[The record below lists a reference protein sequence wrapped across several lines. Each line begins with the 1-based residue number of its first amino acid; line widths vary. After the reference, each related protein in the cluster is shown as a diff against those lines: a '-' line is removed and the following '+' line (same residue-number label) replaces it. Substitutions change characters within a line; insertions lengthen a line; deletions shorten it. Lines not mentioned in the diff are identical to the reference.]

1 MIVPVGRDGWQE
13 WWREW
18 YIGRGTE
25 VRIPLLLSARPNRD
39 KVKSSYVSM
48 KNAVIRPLL
57 VLVCVLS
64 ASASLS
70 AQNPAPSQPAPPQP
84 APQTQ
89 TPPAQPADGQ
99 NPAAPQLQQRGPD
112 GEPVQNGDQGQ
123 FTIKVPVNEVYLE
136 FAVTDKHGHFIR
148 DLQQNQFALL
158 DDHKAPAQVFS
169 FTQQTNLPLRVGILI
184 DTSTS
189 IRQRFQFEQQA
200 ATSFLL
206 EILRPASDKAF
217 VEGFDVVPDYKQ
229 GWTNNVDALTA
240 GIQGLRPGGGTA
252 LYDAVYSACR
262 DKLLT
267 SRGAEPVRKAIVL
280 VSDGDDNQSHAYLED
295 AIKECQRAETIVYAI
310 STNVSPS
317 RDRGDDI
324 LEKIAV
330 ATGGKAFFP
339 TRIEDMGNSFGEI
352 QEELRSQYALVYK
365 PADFMANGAFRPIYL
380 YCLDRRY
387 TVRVREGYFAPK
399 G

>member
-1 MIVPVGRDGWQE
+1 
-13 WWREW
+13 
-18 YIGRGTE
+18 
-25 VRIPLLLSARPNRD
+25 
-39 KVKSSYVSM
+39 M
-48 KNAVIRPLL
+48 KTAVIRPLL
-57 VLVCVLS
+57 VLACAMFVAAGLW
-64 ASASLS
+64 
-70 AQNPAPSQPAPPQP
+70 AQAPAPP
-84 APQTQ
+84 ASGS
-89 TPPAQPADGQ
+89 PAQPQAATGGPNAQ
-99 NPAAPQLQQRGPD
+99 AENNQPA
-112 GEPVQNGDQGQ
+112 NGDNKQYTLPV
-123 FTIKVPVNEVYLE
+123 FVNEVYLE

-148 DLQQNQFALL
+148 NLQQNQFALL
-158 DDHKAPAQVFS
+158 DDHKAPAQVYS

-206 EILRPASDKAF
+206 QILRPASDRAF
-217 VEGFDVVPDYKQ
+217 IEGFDVTPDYRQ
-229 GWTNNVDALTA
+229 DWTNNIDSLTA
-240 GIQGLRPGGGTA
+240 GIQSLRPGGGTA

-267 SRGAEPVRKAIVL
+267 SRGTEPVRKAVVL

-324 LEKIAV
+324 LQKMAV

-339 TRIEDMGNSFGEI
+339 TRIEDMANSFGEI
-352 QEELRSQYALVYK
+352 QDELRSQYALVYK
-365 PADFMANGAFRPIYL
+365 PADFQANGAFRSIYL
-380 YCLDRRY
+380 FCLDRRY

>member
-1 MIVPVGRDGWQE
+1 MNAWDSGG
-13 WWREW
+13 
-18 YIGRGTE
+18 
-25 VRIPLLLSARPNRD
+25 
-39 KVKSSYVSM
+39 KVKLTYASM
-48 KNAVIRPLL
+48 KNAVKFPALFVACGL
-57 VLVCVLS
+57 CAV
-64 ASASLS
+64 ASLR
-70 AQNPAPSQPAPPQP
+70 AQTPAPAQPSAAQSQPAP
-84 APQTQ
+84 ALQTR
-89 TPPAQPADGQ
+89 PADGGQ
-99 NPAAPQLQQRGPD
+99 NAQQASG
-112 GEPVQNGDQGQ
+112 QNGQ
-123 FTIKVPVNEVYLE
+123 FTIPVSVNEVYLE

-158 DDHKAPAQVFS
+158 DDHKAPAQVYS

-206 EILRPASDKAF
+206 QILRPQSDKAF
-217 VEGFDVVPDYKQ
+217 VEGFDVTPDYKQ
-229 GWTNNVDALTA
+229 DWTNNVDSLTA
-240 GIQGLRPGGGTA
+240 GIQDLRSGGGTA

-267 SRGAEPVRKAIVL
+267 ARGQEPVRKAIVL

-295 AIKECQRAETIVYAI
+295 AIKECQRAETIIYAI

-324 LEKIAV
+324 LEKMAV

-339 TRIEDMGNSFGEI
+339 TRIEDMPSSFGEI

-365 PADFMANGAFRPIYL
+365 PADFQANGAFRQIYL